1 MYAYRKNNTF
11 ERLWNDVERNFKTVM
26 ERLVEGGIY
35 ENPAP
40 VVYVLD
46 RIELHRHD
54 YRDHVV
60 FRHLSKPYVHKIP
73 LILFFDDGA
82 LERFI
87 ASGGE

>member
-1 MYAYRKNNTF
+1 MYAYRKNTF
-11 ERLWNDVERNFKTVM
+11 EGLWNDVERSFKTVM
-26 ERLVEGGIY
+26 ERLVDGNIY

-46 RIELHRHD
+46 RIELCRHD

-60 FRHLSKPYVHKIP
+60 FRNLGKPYEHRIP
-73 LILFFDDGA
+73 LILFFDEDA